1 MLVIRNLRIRL
12 FSQRDVVIKNL
23 LHSTKKSNIISNNQ
37 HISGKNFRCNF
48 SLLKIMFFFAITF
61 TSSFITIVITTTKAA
76 WWSLNQLE
84 ADGGVQDSILYLPLH
99 QASGSAFATGYST
112 VQNTTYPLYSVTQL
126 EHINL
131 KQYGALN
138 QTFRGNT
145 NIYKLQKTAI
155 CASLLAN
162 ACFLSKTSR
171 KAEQKS

>member
-23 LHSTKKSNIISNNQ
+23 RHSTKKSNIISNNQ
-37 HISGKNFRCNF
+37 HISSKNFRCNF
-48 SLLKIMFFFAITF
+48 SLLKIMFFLR
-61 TSSFITIVITTTKAA
+61 SHLHHHYQS
-76 WWSLNQLE
+76 
-84 ADGGVQDSILYLPLH
+84 SILYLPLH
-99 QASGSAFATGYST
+99 QATGYST

-126 EHINL
+126 EHTNL

-138 QTFRGNT
+138 QTFRDNT